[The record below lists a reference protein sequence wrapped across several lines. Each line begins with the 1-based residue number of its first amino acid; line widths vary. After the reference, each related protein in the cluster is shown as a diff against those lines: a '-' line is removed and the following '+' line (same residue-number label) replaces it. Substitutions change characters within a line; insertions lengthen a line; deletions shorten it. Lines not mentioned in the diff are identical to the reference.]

1 MAGAELLF
9 DWSCV
14 GRMLTQRPLLA
25 PLPPPAGG
33 KIGLIDYGQSKRLPD
48 SYRAAF
54 AQLVLQ
60 LERGDDAG
68 ISAALRGVGVIT
80 ERDEPALAAKLAY
93 GMFDTWGK

>member
-1 MAGAELLF
+1 MTCCHVSG
-9 DWSCV
+9 C
-14 GRMLTQRPLLA
+14 
-25 PLPPPAGG
+25 LPPHTCSPPPPLSHPAAGG

-60 LERGDDAG
+60 LEKGDDAG

-93 GMFDTWGK
+93 GMFDTRGK

>member
-1 MAGAELLF
+1 MLIHAF
-9 DWSCV
+9 SCV
-14 GRMLTQRPLLA
+14 AHCPL
-25 PLPPPAGG
+25 AGG

-60 LERGDDAG
+60 LERGHDEG

-93 GMFDTWGK
+93 GMFDTRGK